1 MGGTSL
7 RKVSQVILASR
18 SRRTRCY
25 IPLRADGASSVWA
38 LCVYLMISF
47 NKALWS
53 DAWLR
58 NLSQISRS
66 PNPKSWFITHLRTF
80 TVFHLPSLQSS
91 MTCPSEGG
99 VFVQRLDP
107 RGGSGRPRSVCMGSN
122 VAVEIFR
129 TVNFSTEIEVRA
141 IGPSSTF
148 RESEVHLL
156 SS

>member
-58 NLSQISRS
+58 NLSQISGS
-66 PNPKSWFITHLRTF
+66 PDPEILVHYTPADFHRVPSTFPTVVHDMPIRGRKTRT
-80 TVFHLPSLQSS
+80 
-91 MTCPSEGG
+91 
-99 VFVQRLDP
+99 RLDP
-107 RGGSGRPRSVCMGSN
+107 RGGSGRPRSVSMGSN